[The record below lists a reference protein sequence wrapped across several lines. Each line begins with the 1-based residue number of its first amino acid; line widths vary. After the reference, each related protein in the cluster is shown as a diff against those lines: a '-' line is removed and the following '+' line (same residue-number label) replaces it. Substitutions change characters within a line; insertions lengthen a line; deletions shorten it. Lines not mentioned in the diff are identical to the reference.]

1 MTTRQIDYTQFDGLI
16 AEQLIISQL
25 GGERMRV
32 VILDLI
38 GQGASKGQ
46 ITGRLLELL
55 PTWTGTA
62 NQLDVVV
69 DWLMSG
75 GGDLS

>member
-16 AEQLIISQL
+16 AEQILSQL
-25 GGERMRV
+25 GGERM
-32 VILDLI
+32 
-38 GQGASKGQ
+38 
-46 ITGRLLELL
+46 L

-69 DWLMSG
+69 DWLMG
-75 GGDLS
+75 GEN